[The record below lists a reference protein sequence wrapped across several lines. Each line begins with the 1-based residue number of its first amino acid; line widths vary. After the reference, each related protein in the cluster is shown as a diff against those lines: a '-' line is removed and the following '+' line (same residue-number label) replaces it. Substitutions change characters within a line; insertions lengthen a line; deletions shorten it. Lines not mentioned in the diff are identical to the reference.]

1 MNIFTKIYNEVIN
14 DKIGT
19 VKTYACISRQWNGEY
34 SIQHLFIE
42 SGYLS
47 PYVEILEHDD
57 HKIVIKRIAR
67 TK

>member
-19 VKTYACISRQWNGEY
+19 VKTYPCISRQVNGDY
-34 SIQHLFIE
+34 SVQHLFIE

-47 PYVEILEHDD
+47 KYVEILKHDD
-57 HKIVIKRIAR
+57 SNITIKRIAR
-67 TK
+67 IK